1 MVYNVATEEMI
12 LMITKDVAL
21 VLEGGG
27 MRGMFSAGVFEA
39 FMLKDLTFPYITAVS
54 AGACNILSYMS
65 RQPLRTRR
73 IIENYITD
81 KRYFSVK
88 NWVKNGSLF
97 GFDFIFE
104 DLPEHLLPFDFTTYY
119 NYPGNLQVGTTDCKT
134 GQSVW
139 FGKEGI
145 GHKFLPVR
153 ASASLPFLAPMVHI
167 GSRDLLD
174 GALVAPIPY
183 ERAIDAGYKKFVVVL
198 TRNSGYRKTKAVP
211 NILMK
216 TWYKDYP
223 KLWEVMQNRPAL
235 YNSQLDFVEQ
245 LEREGKAV
253 IIRPQIPLEID
264 KLDIKPDKLLQLHD
278 HGIGCGL
285 AAYEKIMDLVNK

>member
-1 MVYNVATEEMI
+1 MQ
-12 LMITKDVAL
+12 ITDTAL

-39 FMLKDLTFPYITAVS
+39 FMLKGLIFPYITAVS

-65 RQPLRTRR
+65 NQPLRTRR
-73 IIENYITD
+73 IIENYVTD
-81 KRYFSVK
+81 KRYFSLK
-88 NWVKNGSLF
+88 NWMEKGSIF

-104 DLPEHLLPFDFTTYY
+104 DLPKTLLPFDFETYY
-119 NYPGNLQVGTTDCKT
+119 NYPGVLQVGTTDCRS

-139 FGKEGI
+139 FGKEAI
-145 GHKFLPVR
+145 GHSFLPVR
-153 ASASLPFLAPMVHI
+153 ASASLPFLAPIVHI

-174 GALVAPIPY
+174 GALLAPIPY
-183 ERAIDAGYKKFVVVL
+183 EKAQEAGYKKFIIVL
-198 TRNSGYRKTKAVP
+198 TRNSGYRKKKSVP
-211 NILMK
+211 QILLK

-223 KLWEVMQNRPAL
+223 KLWEIMQQRPEL
-235 YNSQLDFVEQ
+235 YNKQLEYVEQ
-245 LEREGKAV
+245 LEKDGKAV

-264 KLDIKPDKLLQLHD
+264 RLDIKPDKLLGLHD

-285 AAYEKIMDLVNK
+285 EAYDKIINLINSK

>member
-1 MVYNVATEEMI
+1 MQ
-12 LMITKDVAL
+12 ITDTAL

-39 FMLKDLTFPYITAVS
+39 FMLKGLVFPYITAVS

-65 RQPLRTRR
+65 NQPLRTRR
-73 IIENYITD
+73 IIENYVTD
-81 KRYFSVK
+81 KRYFSLK
-88 NWVKNGSLF
+88 NWMEKGSIF

-104 DLPEHLLPFDFTTYY
+104 DLPKTLLPFDFETYY
-119 NYPGNLQVGTTDCKT
+119 NYPGVLQVGTTDCRS

-139 FGKEGI
+139 FGKEAI
-145 GHKFLPVR
+145 GHSFLPVR
-153 ASASLPFLAPMVHI
+153 ASASLPFLAPIVHI

-183 ERAIDAGYKKFVVVL
+183 EKALEAGYKKFIIVL
-198 TRNSGYRKTKAVP
+198 TRNSGYRKKKSVP
-211 NILMK
+211 QILLK
-216 TWYKDYP
+216 TWYKNYP
-223 KLWEVMQNRPAL
+223 KLWEIMQQRPEL
-235 YNSQLDFVEQ
+235 YNKQLEYVEQ
-245 LEREGKAV
+245 LEKDGKAV

-264 KLDIKPDKLLQLHD
+264 RLDIKPDKLLGLHD

-285 AAYEKIMDLVNK
+285 EAYDKIINLIGYVTTNS

>member
-1 MVYNVATEEMI
+1 MQ
-12 LMITKDVAL
+12 ITDTAL

-39 FMLKDLTFPYITAVS
+39 FMLKGLVFPYITAVS

-65 RQPLRTRR
+65 NQPLRTRR
-73 IIENYITD
+73 IIENYVTD
-81 KRYFSVK
+81 KRYFSLK
-88 NWVKNGSLF
+88 NWMEKGSIF

-104 DLPEHLLPFDFTTYY
+104 DLPKTLLPFDFETYY
-119 NYPGNLQVGTTDCKT
+119 NYPGILQVGTTDCRS

-139 FGKEGI
+139 FGKEAI
-145 GHKFLPVR
+145 GHSFLPVR
-153 ASASLPFLAPMVHI
+153 ASASLPFLAPIVHI
-167 GSRDLLD
+167 GRRDLLD

-183 ERAIDAGYKKFVVVL
+183 EKAQEAGYKKFIIVL
-198 TRNSGYRKTKAVP
+198 TRNSGYRKKKSVP
-211 NILMK
+211 QILLK

-223 KLWEVMQNRPAL
+223 KLWEIMQQRPEL
-235 YNSQLDFVEQ
+235 YNKQLEYVEQ
-245 LEREGKAV
+245 LEKDGKAV

-264 KLDIKPDKLLQLHD
+264 RLDIKPDKLLGLHD

-285 AAYEKIMDLVNK
+285 EAYDKIINLINSK

>member
-1 MVYNVATEEMI
+1 MQ
-12 LMITKDVAL
+12 ITDTAL

-39 FMLKDLTFPYITAVS
+39 FMLKELVFPYITAVS

-65 RQPLRTRR
+65 NQPLRTRR
-73 IIENYITD
+73 IIENYVTD
-81 KRYFSVK
+81 KRYFSLK
-88 NWVKNGSLF
+88 NWMEKGSIF

-104 DLPEHLLPFDFTTYY
+104 DLPKTLLPFDFETYY
-119 NYPGNLQVGTTDCKT
+119 NYPGILQVGTTDCRS

-139 FGKEGI
+139 FGKEAI
-145 GHKFLPVR
+145 GHSFLPVR
-153 ASASLPFLAPMVHI
+153 ASASLPFLAPIVHI

-183 ERAIDAGYKKFVVVL
+183 EKAQEAGYKKFIIVL
-198 TRNSGYRKTKAVP
+198 TRNSGYRKKKSVP
-211 NILMK
+211 QILLK

-223 KLWEVMQNRPAL
+223 KLWEIMQQRPEL
-235 YNSQLDFVEQ
+235 YNKQLEYVEQ
-245 LEREGKAV
+245 LEKDGKAV

-264 KLDIKPDKLLQLHD
+264 RLDIKPDKLLGLHD

-285 AAYEKIMDLVNK
+285 EAYDKIINLINSK

>member
-1 MVYNVATEEMI
+1 MQ
-12 LMITKDVAL
+12 ITDTAL

-39 FMLKDLTFPYITAVS
+39 FMLKGLVFPYITAVS

-65 RQPLRTRR
+65 NQPLRTRR
-73 IIENYITD
+73 IIENYVTD
-81 KRYFSVK
+81 KRYFSLK
-88 NWVKNGSLF
+88 NWMEKGSIF

-104 DLPEHLLPFDFTTYY
+104 DLPKTLLPFDFETYY
-119 NYPGNLQVGTTDCKT
+119 NYPGILQVGTTDCRS

-139 FGKEGI
+139 FGKEAI
-145 GHKFLPVR
+145 GHSFLPVR
-153 ASASLPFLAPMVHI
+153 ASASLPFLAPIVHI

-183 ERAIDAGYKKFVVVL
+183 EKAQEAGYKKFIIVL
-198 TRNSGYRKTKAVP
+198 TRNSGYRKKKSVP
-211 NILMK
+211 QILLK

-223 KLWEVMQNRPAL
+223 KLWEIMQQRPEL
-235 YNSQLDFVEQ
+235 YNKQLEYVEQ
-245 LEREGKAV
+245 LEKDGKAV

-264 KLDIKPDKLLQLHD
+264 RLDIKPDKLLGLHD
-278 HGIGCGL
+278 HGIGCSL
-285 AAYEKIMDLVNK
+285 EAYDKIINLINSK

>member
-1 MVYNVATEEMI
+1 MQ
-12 LMITKDVAL
+12 ITDTAL

-39 FMLKDLTFPYITAVS
+39 FMLKGLVFPYITAVS

-65 RQPLRTRR
+65 NQPLRTRR
-73 IIENYITD
+73 IIENYVTD
-81 KRYFSVK
+81 KRYFSLK
-88 NWVKNGSLF
+88 NWMEKGSIF

-104 DLPEHLLPFDFTTYY
+104 DLPKTLLPFDFETYY
-119 NYPGNLQVGTTDCKT
+119 NYPGVLQVGTTDCRS

-139 FGKEGI
+139 FGKEAI
-145 GHKFLPVR
+145 GHSFLPVR
-153 ASASLPFLAPMVHI
+153 ASASLPFLAPIVHI

-183 ERAIDAGYKKFVVVL
+183 EKALEAGYKKFIIVL
-198 TRNSGYRKTKAVP
+198 TRNSGYRKKKSVP
-211 NILMK
+211 QILLK
-216 TWYKDYP
+216 TWYKNYP
-223 KLWEVMQNRPAL
+223 KLWEIMQQRPEL
-235 YNSQLDFVEQ
+235 YNKQLEYVEQ
-245 LEREGKAV
+245 LEKDGKAV

-264 KLDIKPDKLLQLHD
+264 RLDIKPDKLLGLHD

-285 AAYEKIMDLVNK
+285 EAYDKIINLINSK

>member
-1 MVYNVATEEMI
+1 MQ
-12 LMITKDVAL
+12 ITDTAL

-39 FMLKDLTFPYITAVS
+39 FMLKGLVFPYITAVS

-65 RQPLRTRR
+65 NQPLRTRR
-73 IIENYITD
+73 IIENYVTD
-81 KRYFSVK
+81 KRYFSLK
-88 NWVKNGSLF
+88 NWMEKGSIF

-104 DLPEHLLPFDFTTYY
+104 DLPKTLLPFDFETYY
-119 NYPGNLQVGTTDCKT
+119 NYPGILQVGTTDCRS

-139 FGKEGI
+139 FGKEAI
-145 GHKFLPVR
+145 GHSFLPVR
-153 ASASLPFLAPMVHI
+153 ASASLPFLAPIVHI

-183 ERAIDAGYKKFVVVL
+183 EKAQEAGYKKFIIVL
-198 TRNSGYRKTKAVP
+198 TRNSGYRKKKSVP
-211 NILMK
+211 QILLK

-223 KLWEVMQNRPAL
+223 KLWEIMQQRPEL
-235 YNSQLDFVEQ
+235 YNKQLKYVEQ
-245 LEREGKAV
+245 LEKDGKAV

-264 KLDIKPDKLLQLHD
+264 RLDIKPDKLLGLHD

-285 AAYEKIMDLVNK
+285 EAYDKIINLINKK

>member
-1 MVYNVATEEMI
+1 MQ
-12 LMITKDVAL
+12 ITDTAL

-39 FMLKDLTFPYITAVS
+39 FMLKGLVFPYITAVS

-65 RQPLRTRR
+65 NQPLRTRR
-73 IIENYITD
+73 IIENYVTD
-81 KRYFSVK
+81 KRYFSLK
-88 NWVKNGSLF
+88 NWMEKGSIF

-104 DLPEHLLPFDFTTYY
+104 DLPKTLLPFDFETYY
-119 NYPGNLQVGTTDCKT
+119 NYPGVLQVGTTDCRS

-139 FGKEGI
+139 FGKEAI
-145 GHKFLPVR
+145 GHSFLPVR
-153 ASASLPFLAPMVHI
+153 ASASLPFLAPIVHI

-183 ERAIDAGYKKFVVVL
+183 EKAQEAGYKKFIIVL
-198 TRNSGYRKTKAVP
+198 TRNSGYRKKKSVP
-211 NILMK
+211 QILLK
-216 TWYKDYP
+216 TWYKNYP
-223 KLWEVMQNRPAL
+223 KLWEIMQQRPEL
-235 YNSQLDFVEQ
+235 YNKQLEYVEQ
-245 LEREGKAV
+245 LEKDGKAV

-264 KLDIKPDKLLQLHD
+264 RLDIKPDKLLGLHD

-285 AAYEKIMDLVNK
+285 EAYDKIINLINSK

>member
-1 MVYNVATEEMI
+1 MQ
-12 LMITKDVAL
+12 ITDTAL

-39 FMLKDLTFPYITAVS
+39 FMLKGLVFPYITVVS

-65 RQPLRTRR
+65 NQPLRTRR
-73 IIENYITD
+73 IIENYVTD
-81 KRYFSVK
+81 KRYFSLK
-88 NWVKNGSLF
+88 NWMEKGSIF

-104 DLPEHLLPFDFTTYY
+104 DLPQTLLPFDFETYY
-119 NYPGNLQVGTTDCKT
+119 NYPGTLQVGTTDCRS

-139 FGKEGI
+139 FGKEAI
-145 GHKFLPVR
+145 GHSFLPVR
-153 ASASLPFLAPMVHI
+153 ASASLPFLAPIVHI

-183 ERAIDAGYKKFVVVL
+183 ERAMEAGYKKFIIVL
-198 TRNSGYRKTKAVP
+198 TRNSGYRKKKSVP
-211 NILMK
+211 KLLLK
-216 TWYKDYP
+216 TWYKNYP
-223 KLWEVMQNRPAL
+223 KLWEIMQQRPSL
-235 YNSQLDFVEQ
+235 YNSQLEYVEQ
-245 LEREGKAV
+245 LEKEGKAV

-264 KLDIKPDKLLQLHD
+264 RLDIKPDKLLALHD

-285 AAYEKIMDLVNK
+285 DAYDKIIKLLNK

>member
-1 MVYNVATEEMI
+1 MK
-12 LMITKDVAL
+12 ITDVAL

-39 FMLKDLTFPYITAVS
+39 FMLKNLTFPYITAVS

-65 RQPLRTRR
+65 NQPLRTRR
-73 IIENYITD
+73 IIENYVTD

-88 NWVKNGSLF
+88 NWFQSGSIF

-104 DLPEHLLPFDFTTYY
+104 DLPKNLLPFDFDTYY
-119 NYPGNLQVGTTDCKT
+119 NYPGTLQVGTTDCKS
-134 GQSVW
+134 GKAIW

-145 GHKFLPVR
+145 GTKFLPVR

-183 ERAIDAGYKKFVVVL
+183 ERALEAGYKKFVVVL
-198 TRNSGYRKTKAVP
+198 TRNSGYRKKKAVP
-211 NILMK
+211 QILMK
-216 TWYKDYP
+216 TWYKNYP
-223 KLWEVMQNRPAL
+223 KLWEIMEQRPEL
-235 YNSQLDFVEQ
+235 YNHQLDYVEQ
-245 LEREGKAV
+245 LEKEGRAV

-278 HGIGCGL
+278 HGIGCSL
-285 AAYEKIMDLVNK
+285 AAYEKIVELIKK

>member
-1 MVYNVATEEMI
+1 MQ
-12 LMITKDVAL
+12 ITNTAL

-39 FMLKDLTFPYITAVS
+39 FMLKGLVFPYITAVS

-65 RQPLRTRR
+65 NQPLRTRR
-73 IIENYITD
+73 IIENYVTD
-81 KRYFSVK
+81 KRYFSLK
-88 NWVKNGSLF
+88 NWMEKGSIF

-104 DLPEHLLPFDFTTYY
+104 DLPKTLLPFDFETYY
-119 NYPGNLQVGTTDCKT
+119 NYPGILQVGTTDCRS

-139 FGKEGI
+139 FGKEAI
-145 GHKFLPVR
+145 GHSFLPVR
-153 ASASLPFLAPMVHI
+153 ASASLPFLAPIVHI

-183 ERAIDAGYKKFVVVL
+183 EKAQEAGYKKFIIVL
-198 TRNSGYRKTKAVP
+198 TRNSGYRKKKSVP
-211 NILMK
+211 QILLK

-223 KLWEVMQNRPAL
+223 KLWEIMQQRPEL
-235 YNSQLDFVEQ
+235 YNKQLEYVEQ
-245 LEREGKAV
+245 LEKDGKAV

-264 KLDIKPDKLLQLHD
+264 RLDIKPDKLLGLHD

-285 AAYEKIMDLVNK
+285 EAYDKIINLINSK

>member
-1 MVYNVATEEMI
+1 MQ
-12 LMITKDVAL
+12 ITDTAL

-39 FMLKDLTFPYITAVS
+39 FMLKGLVFPYITAVS

-65 RQPLRTRR
+65 NQPLRTRR

-81 KRYFSVK
+81 KRYFSLK
-88 NWVKNGSLF
+88 NWMEKGSIF

-104 DLPEHLLPFDFTTYY
+104 DLPKTLLPFDFETYY
-119 NYPGNLQVGTTDCKT
+119 NYPGVLQVGTTDCRS

-139 FGKEGI
+139 FGKEAI
-145 GHKFLPVR
+145 GHSFLPVR
-153 ASASLPFLAPMVHI
+153 ASASLPFLAPIVHI

-183 ERAIDAGYKKFVVVL
+183 EKAQEAGYKKFIIVL
-198 TRNSGYRKTKAVP
+198 TRNSGYRKKKSVP
-211 NILMK
+211 QILLK

-223 KLWEVMQNRPAL
+223 KLWEIMQQRPEL
-235 YNSQLDFVEQ
+235 YNKQLEYVEQ
-245 LEREGKAV
+245 LEKDGKAV

-264 KLDIKPDKLLQLHD
+264 RLDIKPDKLLGLHD

-285 AAYEKIMDLVNK
+285 EAYDKIINLINSK

>member
-1 MVYNVATEEMI
+1 MQ
-12 LMITKDVAL
+12 ITDTAL

-39 FMLKDLTFPYITAVS
+39 FMLKGLVFPYITAVS

-65 RQPLRTRR
+65 NQPLRTRR
-73 IIENYITD
+73 IIENYVTD
-81 KRYFSVK
+81 KRYFSLK
-88 NWVKNGSLF
+88 NWMEKGSIF

-104 DLPEHLLPFDFTTYY
+104 DLPKTLLPFDFETYY
-119 NYPGNLQVGTTDCKT
+119 NYPGVLQVGTTDCRS

-139 FGKEGI
+139 FGKEAI
-145 GHKFLPVR
+145 GHSFLPVR
-153 ASASLPFLAPMVHI
+153 ASASLPFLAPIVHI

-183 ERAIDAGYKKFVVVL
+183 EKAQEAGYKKFIIVL
-198 TRNSGYRKTKAVP
+198 TRNSGYRKKKSVP
-211 NILMK
+211 QILLK

-223 KLWEVMQNRPAL
+223 KLWEIMQQRPEL
-235 YNSQLDFVEQ
+235 YNKQLEYVEQ
-245 LEREGKAV
+245 LEKDGKAV

-264 KLDIKPDKLLQLHD
+264 RLDIKPDKLLGLHD

-285 AAYEKIMDLVNK
+285 EAYDKIINLINKK

>member
-1 MVYNVATEEMI
+1 MQ
-12 LMITKDVAL
+12 ITDTAL

-39 FMLKDLTFPYITAVS
+39 FMLKGLVFPYITAVS

-65 RQPLRTRR
+65 NQPLRTRR
-73 IIENYITD
+73 IIENYVTD
-81 KRYFSVK
+81 KRYFSLK
-88 NWVKNGSLF
+88 NWMEKGSIF

-104 DLPEHLLPFDFTTYY
+104 DLPKTLLPFDFETYY
-119 NYPGNLQVGTTDCKT
+119 NYPGILQVGTTDCRS

-139 FGKEGI
+139 FGKEAI
-145 GHKFLPVR
+145 GHSFLPVR
-153 ASASLPFLAPMVHI
+153 ASASLPFLAPIVHI

-183 ERAIDAGYKKFVVVL
+183 EKAQEAGYKKFIIVL
-198 TRNSGYRKTKAVP
+198 TRNSGYRKKKSVP
-211 NILMK
+211 QILLK

-223 KLWEVMQNRPAL
+223 KLWEIMQQRPEL
-235 YNSQLDFVEQ
+235 YNKQLEYVEQ
-245 LEREGKAV
+245 LEKDGKAL

-264 KLDIKPDKLLQLHD
+264 RLDIKPDKLLGLHD

-285 AAYEKIMDLVNK
+285 EAYDKIINLINSK